1 MKIIILGAGRVGA
14 SVAEN
19 LVGEA
24 NDITIVDTDAE
35 RLKELQDRLD
45 LRTVVGNAAFP
56 SVLTAAGADDADM
69 LLAVTQSDEVNMVAC
84 KLAAS
89 LFNVPTRLA
98 RIRSTEYLEKPE
110 IFGPDYFNVD
120 HPICPEQIVTDHIMR
135 LVELPEALQV
145 VSFAD
150 DKVRLVGMKALHGGA
165 LVGHALSDLRT
176 SFSHVDTR
184 VVAIYRQNR
193 AIIPERDTVIEPNDE
208 VFLIAARENLRTV
221 MREMRHLG
229 KPARRVMIAGGGNIG
244 TRLARALQ
252 KDYQVKIIEYSKR
265 RCEFLASELH
275 GPLVLNGDVT
285 DEELLEAE
293 GMAEMDVFCALT
305 NDDEDNIM
313 SSLLAKRMGARK
325 AVCLINRPAYVD
337 LVHGGEIDVALSP
350 SHITI
355 GSLLAHVRRGDVAVV
370 HSLRRGA
377 AEALEVVAHG
387 DPSTSRVVGRA
398 VGDIR
403 LPKGATI
410 GAIVRRLERPVVE
423 RLDDTTAEER
433 REEVLIAHRD
443 TVIKADDHVI
453 VFTIEKRMI
462 PKIEKLFQVG
472 LGFF

>member
-24 NDITIVDTDAE
+24 NDITIVDTAAD

-45 LRTVVGNAAFP
+45 LRTVVGNAAYP
-56 SVLTAAGADDADM
+56 SVLGAAGAEDADM

-89 LFNVPTRLA
+89 LFNVPTRIA

-110 IFGPDYFNVD
+110 IFGADHFSVD

-135 LVELPEALQV
+135 LIELPEALQV

-150 DKVRLVGMKALHGGA
+150 DKVRLVGLKALRGGK
-165 LVGHALSDLRT
+165 LVGHELADLRT
-176 SFSHVDTR
+176 SFTHIDTR

-193 AIIPERDTVIEPNDE
+193 AIIPEGNTVIEPNDE
-208 VFLIAARENLRTV
+208 VFLIAAKQNLRSI
-221 MREMRHLG
+221 MRELRQLDR
-229 KPARRVMIAGGGNIG
+229 PVRRVMIAGGGNIG

-252 KDYQVKIIEYSKR
+252 KEHQVKIIELNKR

-293 GMAEMDVFCALT
+293 GVAEMDVFCALT
-305 NDDEDNIM
+305 NDDENNIM

-325 AVCLINRPAYVD
+325 TICLINRPAYVD

-350 SHITI
+350 SHVTI

-377 AEALEVVAHG
+377 AEALELIAHG
-387 DPSTSRVVGRA
+387 DASTSKVVGRPI
-398 VGDIR
+398 GDIR
-403 LPKGATI
+403 LPKGVTI
-410 GAIVRRLERPVVE
+410 GAIVRRLDKPVVE
-423 RLDDTTAEER
+423 RLSDTAAEER
-433 REEVLIAHRD
+433 SEEVLIAHRD
-443 TVIKADDHVI
+443 TVVKADDHVI

-472 LGFF
+472 FSFF